1 MPRRRIQPGVMGG
14 IKVIGEAGPYLTP
27 EEEERQAAWYEAHRR
42 ELYRQLGLRRCGWVL
57 EVGCGSGVVT
67 AELARRAAR
76 GAVGVD
82 RRVDVLRAAWAR
94 RPGERFVAAD
104 AAALPFRDGVFD
116 AVVVAFVLV
125 WLAKPAAFLN
135 EAGRVLKAD
144 GIFVALAEP
153 DYEGAIDY
161 PPAASTREEVARAVR
176 RWGGDPAAG
185 RKLPALLSRAGFDV
199 FSLGVLN
206 SAWTAAR
213 WAAEEKQE
221 LKLLE
226 ALLEPTTDRRRL
238 PSAARARAKAISK
251 GERCYFL
258 PIFYAAARNV
268 R

>member
-1 MPRRRIQPGVMGG
+1 LPRRRVQPGVMAG
-14 IKVIGEAGPYLTP
+14 IKAIGEAGPYLTP

-42 ELYRQLGLRRCGWVL
+42 ELYRQLGLRRFERVL

-67 AELARRAAR
+67 GELARRAAR

-82 RRVDVLRAAWAR
+82 RRLDVLRAARGRRAGAR
-94 RPGERFVAAD
+94 L
-104 AAALPFRDGVFD
+104 ALPFRDGVFD
-116 AVVVAFVLV
+116 AVAVAFVLV

-144 GIFVALAEP
+144 GVFVALAEP

-176 RWGGDPAAG
+176 EWGGEPAAG
-185 RKLPALLSRAGFDV
+185 RKLPAFLSRAGFDV

-206 SAWTAAR
+206 SAWTGAR
-213 WAAEEKQE
+213 WAVEEKRE

-226 ALLEPTTDRRRL
+226 TLLEPTTGRGRL

-251 GERCYFL
+251 GDRCYFL
-258 PIFYAAARNV
+258 PIFYAAARKV

>member
-1 MPRRRIQPGVMGG
+1 
-14 IKVIGEAGPYLTP
+14 
-27 EEEERQAAWYEAHRR
+27 
-42 ELYRQLGLRRCGWVL
+42 
-57 EVGCGSGVVT
+57 
-67 AELARRAAR
+67 
-76 GAVGVD
+76 
-82 RRVDVLRAAWAR
+82 
-94 RPGERFVAAD
+94 VAAD

-144 GIFVALAEP
+144 GIFAALAEP

-161 PPAASTREEVARAVR
+161 PPAASTRDEVARAVVQ
-176 RWGGDPAAG
+176 WGGDPAAG

-226 ALLEPTTDRRRL
+226 TLLEPTTDRRRL